1 VVSNSGF
8 VPPNLLFFDNYM
20 ALSEDKKELLR
31 ILGNVSSMG
40 ISVAIA
46 IAIGVAMGLQLDKW
60 FNSAPWFFFIFLF
73 FGIVA
78 GFRNVYRVSSK
89 EIHRDEADRDK

>member
-1 VVSNSGF
+1 M
-8 VPPNLLFFDNYM
+8 LFDNYM

-40 ISVAIA
+40 ISVAVA

-60 FNSAPWFFFIFLF
+60 FNTAPWFFFIFLF

-89 EIHRDEADRDK
+89 EIHRDEADHDK

>member
-1 VVSNSGF
+1 MLCNSGF
-8 VPPNLLFFDNYM
+8 AAPYTLLFDNYM

-40 ISVAIA
+40 ISVAVA

-60 FNSAPWFFFIFLF
+60 FNTAPWFFFIFLF

-89 EIHRDEADRDK
+89 EIHRDEADHDK

>member
-1 VVSNSGF
+1 
-8 VPPNLLFFDNYM
+8 M

-40 ISVAIA
+40 ISVAVA

-60 FNSAPWFFFIFLF
+60 LNTAPWFFFIFLF

-78 GFRNVYRVSSK
+78 GFRNIYKISGK
-89 EIHRDEADRDK
+89 EIHRDDTDRDK